1 MTRLSYE
8 KNSLP
13 VIRATIAPTIAEGH
27 LL

>member
-8 KNSLP
+8 KNSLS
-13 VIRATIAPTIAEGH
+13 VIRATIAPTISEGH